1 MITRIVIINSIISSS
16 PPSFSLILIII
27 MKVSNP
33 LRTRAD
39 YDAAQEGIVR
49 EVGTFCRCKHP
60 SLVRYVP
67 FHHICEAAFCT
78 WYIICICTW
87 WFWGYF
93 PTFSGT
99 TGWWPTSRG
108 WTFGWSPS
116 LWPATV
122 LPSCCNSPTWRRS
135 TRFGGK
141 SVWGCLPALLQP
153 WTTFI
158 TGTEHGIKISKL
170 IVVLERFSY
179 WYIHSLLS

>member
-16 PPSFSLILIII
+16 LSSSSSWRCQTHCEREPTTTQPRRELSGRLEPSVGANTRVLSGMYLFTVFVRLLSVPGTLS
-27 MKVSNP
+27 VSVP
-33 LRTRAD
+33 D
-39 YDAAQEGIVR
+39 DS
-49 EVGTFCRCKHP
+49 EV
-60 SLVRYVP
+60 
-67 FHHICEAAFCT
+67 
-78 WYIICICTW
+78 
-87 WFWGYF
+87 
-93 PTFSGT
+93 TFSGT

-153 WTTFI
+153 WTTFT

-170 IVVLERFSY
+170 IVVLETFNY
-179 WYIHSLLS
+179 W